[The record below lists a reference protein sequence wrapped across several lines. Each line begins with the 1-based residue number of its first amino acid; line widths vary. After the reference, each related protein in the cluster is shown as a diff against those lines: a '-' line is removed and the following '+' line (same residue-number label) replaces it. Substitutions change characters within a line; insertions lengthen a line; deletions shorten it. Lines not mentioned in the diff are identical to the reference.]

1 MLYRV
6 RSLRSCPEQEAEA
19 ELKSV
24 SSLLTLEFT
33 DCIAF
38 SEEES
43 WRDQSF
49 GSE

>member
-1 MLYRV
+1 V
-6 RSLRSCPEQEAEA
+6 SLRPCPEEGAES

-24 SSLLTLEFT
+24 SSLLTSEFT